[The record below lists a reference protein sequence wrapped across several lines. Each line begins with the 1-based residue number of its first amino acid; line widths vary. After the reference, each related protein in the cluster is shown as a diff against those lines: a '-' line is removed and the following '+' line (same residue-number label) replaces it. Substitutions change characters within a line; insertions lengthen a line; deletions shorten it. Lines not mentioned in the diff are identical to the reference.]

1 MEFQIQVPKISLGI
15 KNQNGLEK
23 TLCNKCS
30 QNTSQCFFCR
40 NPRAYFTQIFK
51 VCTSRRE
58 GEEPLAWCVWDTG
71 QQVSRGQRCTS
82 LECGA
87 CRRGGAGRA
96 AWERSAW
103 SAVSSSNSAHIAA
116 ALTAL
121 WHPVVNPGS
130 IREHE
135 RTTPIYIKCI
145 PGRIP
150 GAWSTER
157 LCACTGR
164 VAGAGV
170 LFSALKS
177 RMIWSGSCGGPD
189 TVVFSPLLP
198 LQACLSS

>member
-40 NPRAYFTQIFK
+40 NSHAYFTQIFK

-135 RTTPIYIKCI
+135 RTTPIYQMYPWQNTRCLKQGKAVCLYRQGGW
-145 PGRIP
+145 GRCP
-150 GAWSTER
+150 VQCTEEWNDLKWKLWRSWHCR
-157 LCACTGR
+157 L
-164 VAGAGV
+164 
-170 LFSALKS
+170 
-177 RMIWSGSCGGPD
+177 
-189 TVVFSPLLP
+189 
-198 LQACLSS
+198 